1 MTLLQKQYDLTT
13 SKLKEDIFEELRSK
27 IESHKDKR
35 DFFGLELV
43 NYKNF
48 ELKDDVVKIES
59 WPITRTN
66 PYEGVGT
73 IIFKF
78 QQSGNLT
85 SISCTIEPY
94 NKYATLLASC
104 FFAFFLVVFTAFILI
119 TLNDH
124 LAKAMTMIIL
134 AWTMVY
140 GTIYLTLRY
149 YRSVLEQYS
158 KTVLNDLGIKVSSS

>member
-13 SKLKEDIFEELRSK
+13 SKLKEDIFAELRNK
-27 IESHKDKR
+27 IDLQKDKR

-48 ELKDDVVKIES
+48 ELNGDVVTIES
-59 WPITRTN
+59 WPVTRTN

-78 QQSGNLT
+78 QQRGNLT
-85 SISCTIEPY
+85 YISCTIEPY

-104 FFAFFLVVFTAFILI
+104 FFTFFLIVFTAFILI

-124 LAKAMTMIIL
+124 LAKALTMTVL
-134 AWTMVY
+134 AWIFVY
-140 GTIYLTLRY
+140 GTIYLTLWY

-158 KTVLNDLGIKVSSS
+158 KTVLDDLGIKISSS